1 MLQFK
6 PIYLKRSSSKAII
19 QLLNSSIISS
29 IKSIQEGSDFEYI
42 KSSNKSNFMDIDL
55 KMPKMYYSQIK
66 LFPGYTNF
74 YKKIE
79 EVNYKES
86 INRGNSL
93 IKQYIDQGKYNMY
106 DPFILDIRLNLEL
119 MKFYTY
125 STFPKAIES
134 ILEIISISK
143 MNSNTYIYVKS
154 LLYLST
160 FYLLSG
166 ENFLGK
172 EILLFAISQYE
183 SNHINCSDLLFKII
197 DLYTKNF
204 HDTNKV
210 VSYKQFFNKLKQRC
224 VEYKDLNKSI
234 FIESNNSNSNISDIL
249 KKYEVIFHIQNASIK
264 MNLSKHLSSPSEI
277 YENVEN
283 IKYSIKVY
291 EEIINSLYSIDQSL
305 TTLYSFKQYSNQIND
320 TSRTN
325 ENGKVLLLNL
335 SDSSKLSNEK
345 YNDVPYLNMINYN
358 LGTCYFFKGCLN
370 LISQRDVIAE
380 EYFKKSKELFSSNFF
395 EHINISLALI
405 KFNIISNN
413 YIKSEELIDEFDK
426 LFLSKIDSLPVLQL
440 NYYFFKIYHLL
451 NENKIKT
458 DGRSEVL
465 EKILNTYKLFR
476 DLNAVY
482 FSHSQTSENLCLV
495 NRLLE
500 ENGLKSVVNSYSERN

>member
-6 PIYLKRSSSKAII
+6 PIYLKRSSSKSII
-19 QLLNSSIISS
+19 QLLNSSIILS
-29 IKSIQEGSDFEYI
+29 IKSIQERSDFEYI
-42 KSSNKSNFMDIDL
+42 KSSNKSNFMSINQ
-55 KMPKMYYSQIK
+55 KRPKMYYVEIK
-66 LFPGYTNF
+66 SFPGYTNF
-74 YKKIE
+74 HKKFE

-86 INRGNSL
+86 INIGNSL
-93 IKQYIDQGKYNMY
+93 IKQYIGEGKYNIY

-143 MNSNTYIYVKS
+143 INSNSYIYVKS

-160 FYLLSG
+160 YYLLSG
-166 ENFLGK
+166 ENFLGR
-172 EILLFAISQYE
+172 EILLFTISEYE
-183 SNHINCSDLLFKII
+183 SNQINCHDLLFKII

-204 HDTNKV
+204 HDANKV
-210 VSYKQFFNKLKQRC
+210 VSYKQFIEKLKRRC

-234 FIESNNSNSNISDIL
+234 FIESNNSRLNLSDIL
-249 KKYEVIFHIQNASIK
+249 KYEVIFHIQNASIK
-264 MNLSKHLSSPSEI
+264 MNLSKHLSSPREI
-277 YENVEN
+277 YENFEN
-283 IKYSIKVY
+283 IQYSIKVY
-291 EEIINSLYSIDQSL
+291 EEIISCLYSIDQSF
-305 TTLYSFKQYSNQIND
+305 TTLYSFKQSSNQVDD
-320 TSRTN
+320 TSRTSDK
-325 ENGKVLLLNL
+325 GKVLLLNL

-345 YNDVPYLNMINYN
+345 YNDIPFLNMINYN
-358 LGTCYFFKGCLN
+358 LGSCYFFKGCLN
-370 LISQRDVIAE
+370 SISQRDVIAE

-405 KFNIISNN
+405 KFNIVSNN
-413 YIKSEELIDEFDK
+413 YIKSEELIEEFEK
-426 LFLSKIDSLPVLQL
+426 LFLNKIESLPVFQL
-440 NYYFFKIYHLL
+440 NYYFLKIYHLL

-458 DGRSEVL
+458 EGRSEVL
-465 EKILNTYKLFR
+465 ERILNTYKLFR

-500 ENGLKSVVNSYSERN
+500 QNGLKSVVNSYSN